1 MRIAGRAPESTFDA
15 VIRGLEA
22 LKRHHVEFNTLTV
35 VNAENVKRPL
45 AIYRFLKQIG
55 SRYMQFIPLVERRA
69 AQPDANGLTLIS
81 PDFSAQCRVTEWS
94 VAANAYG
101 RFSTLSSIA
110 GYKTIWEASS

>member
-1 MRIAGRAPESTFDA
+1 M
-15 VIRGLEA
+15 
-22 LKRHHVEFNTLTV
+22 TV

-101 RFSTLSSIA
+101 RFLNAIFDSWVQDDMGSVFVMNFEQTLA
-110 GYKTIWEASS
+110 KWLADPAPA

>member
-1 MRIAGRAPESTFDA
+1 
-15 VIRGLEA
+15 
-22 LKRHHVEFNTLTV
+22 VEFNTLTV

-81 PDFSAQCRVTEWS
+81 LIFPRSA
-94 VAANAYG
+94 G
-101 RFSTLSSIA
+101 
-110 GYKTIWEASS
+110 